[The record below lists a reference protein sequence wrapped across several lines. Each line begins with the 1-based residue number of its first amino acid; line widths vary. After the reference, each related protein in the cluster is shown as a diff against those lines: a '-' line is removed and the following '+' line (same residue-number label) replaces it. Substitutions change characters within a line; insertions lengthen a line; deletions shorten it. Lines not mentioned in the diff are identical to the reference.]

1 MYRELP
7 VDFSFTTA
15 EQNALVKRLE
25 EIRINP
31 YKSYNAF
38 RHELRML
45 VANDPNVVRL
55 RDFMEGRRRGSAYE
69 KPFVFLE
76 NCPIDSMLPEFG
88 NDNPVAE
95 KHEKKKTFVAEAFL
109 QLYAEVAGEHP
120 ISYLNVN
127 DGDVFQDIFPKESLK
142 ATQSQKAL
150 GPINF
155 HKDLANHYVRPDLVN
170 ILGLRSSEENEI
182 YTTFVSNHDILNSL
196 DPSTQATL
204 REPWFYTPY
213 DDLTVMTGNVKL
225 GKAPDHAVLTRE
237 VDLRFFENRTE
248 GQNDA
253 ARAAVMALKAAL
265 HANKRRVL
273 MRPGDFVS
281 ISNNL
286 SLHGK
291 EIGCIRNEAAQRL
304 RWSIKTVNVHSIAPH
319 LPHVVPGS
327 DYLIN
332 G

>member
-7 VDFSFTTA
+7 VDFSFTAT
-15 EQNALVKRLE
+15 ERDALVKRMQG
-25 EIRINP
+25 ICINP
-31 YKSYNAF
+31 YKSYSAF

-45 VANDPNVVRL
+45 VANDQNLVRL
-55 RDFMEGRRRGSAYE
+55 RDFMESRRRGSAYE

-76 NCPIDSMLPEFG
+76 NCPIDSALPEFS

-95 KHEKKKTFVAEAFL
+95 KHQKKKTFVAEAFL

-127 DGDVFQDIFPKESLK
+127 DGDVFQDIFPKEDLK
-142 ATQSQKAL
+142 ATQSQKSL
-150 GPINF
+150 GPIYF

-170 ILGLRSSEENEI
+170 ILGLRSTEENEI
-182 YTTFVSNHDILNSL
+182 FTTFVSNHDILNALSN
-196 DPSTQATL
+196 STLETL
-204 REPWFYTPY
+204 RCPWFYTPY
-213 DDLTVMTGNVKL
+213 DDLTVMTGNVNL
-225 GKAPDHAVLTRE
+225 GRASDHAVVTRD
-237 VDLRFFENRTE
+237 VDFRFFENRTE
-248 GQNDA
+248 GLNDA
-253 ARAAVMALKAAL
+253 ARQAVTEVKAAL
-265 HANKRRVL
+265 HAKKRRVL

-291 EIGCIRNEAAQRL
+291 EIGRIRNEPAQRL
-304 RWSIKTVNVHSIAPH
+304 RWSIKTVNVYSIAPH

>member
-7 VDFSFTTA
+7 VDFTFTA
-15 EQNALVKRLE
+15 DERSALVERLE
-25 EIRINP
+25 RIRINP

-38 RHELRML
+38 RHELRM
-45 VANDPNVVRL
+45 VIANDANVVRL
-55 RDFMEGRRRGSAYE
+55 RNFMEGRRRGSAYE
-69 KPFVFLE
+69 KPFVFIE
-76 NCPIDSMLPEFG
+76 NCPIDSSLPEFG
-88 NDNPVAE
+88 NDDPVAE
-95 KHEKKKTFVAEAFL
+95 KHAKKKTYVAEAFL
-109 QLYAEVAGEHP
+109 LLYAEVAGEHP

-127 DGDVFQDIFPKESLK
+127 DGDVFQDIFPKEDLK

-150 GPINF
+150 GPIYF
-155 HKDLANHYVRPDLVN
+155 HKDLANHFVRPDLVN
-170 ILGLRSSEENEI
+170 ILGLRSSDENEI
-182 YTTFVSNHDILNSL
+182 YTTFVSNHDVLGALSPDTL
-196 DPSTQATL
+196 ETL
-204 REPWFYTPY
+204 RQPVFYTPF
-213 DDLTVMTGNVKL
+213 DDLTTKTGNVKL
-225 GKAPDHAVLTRE
+225 GRAADHAVVAQ
-237 VDLRFFENRTE
+237 VDIRFFENRTQ
-248 GQNDA
+248 GLNDA
-253 ARAAVMALKAAL
+253 AKRAVEELRGAL
-265 HANKRRVL
+265 HANKHRVL

-291 EIGCIRNEAAQRL
+291 EIGRIRDESAQRK

>member
-7 VDFSFTTA
+7 VDFSFTA
-15 EQNALVKRLE
+15 DEQSALVKRLE
-25 EIRINP
+25 GIRINP

-45 VANDPNVVRL
+45 VANDQNLVRL
-55 RDFMEGRRRGSAYE
+55 RDFMEGRRRVSAYE

-142 ATQSQKAL
+142 FTQSQKAL

-182 YTTFVSNHDILNSL
+182 YTTFVSNHDILSAL
-196 DPSTQATL
+196 GPSTKATL

-213 DDLTVMTGNVKL
+213 DDLTVVTGNVQL
-225 GKAPDHAVLTRE
+225 GKAPNHAVLTRD

-248 GQNDA
+248 GQNNA
-253 ARAAVMALKAAL
+253 AREAVMELKAAL

-281 ISNNL
+281 ICNNL

-291 EIGCIRNEAAQRL
+291 EIGRIRNEAAQRL

>member
-7 VDFSFTTA
+7 VDFSFTA
-15 EQNALVKRLE
+15 SEQSALVKRLE
-25 EIRINP
+25 GIRISP
-31 YKSYNAF
+31 YKSYSAF

-55 RDFMEGRRRGSAYE
+55 RDFMEGRRRSSAYE

-76 NCPIDSMLPEFG
+76 NCPIDSVLPEFG

-95 KHEKKKTFVAEAFL
+95 KHDKKKTFVAEAFL
-109 QLYAEVAGEHP
+109 QLYAEVAGGHP
-120 ISYLNVN
+120 LSPLNLN
-127 DGDVFQDIFPKESLK
+127 DGDVFSDIFPKENLK

-182 YTTFVSNHDILNSL
+182 YTTFVSNHDLLNTLS
-196 DPSTQATL
+196 PPTQARL
-204 REPWFYTPY
+204 RESWFYTPY
-213 DDLTVMTGNVKL
+213 DDLTVMTGNVQL

-237 VDLRFFENRTE
+237 VDFRFFENRTE

-253 ARAAVMALKAAL
+253 ARAAVMELKAAL

-291 EIGCIRNEAAQRL
+291 EIGCIRNEAAQCL

-327 DYLIN
+327 DYLVN